1 MWLLAS
7 LPADLIPP
15 VEKHL
20 QHVAGGYAQSEVR
33 DLPAIPR
40 PHRLMIDV

>member
-15 VEKHL
+15 VEEHL
-20 QHVAGGYAQSEVR
+20 PHVAGGDAQPEVR
-33 DLPAIPR
+33 DLQAIPR

>member
-1 MWLLAS
+1 MWLLAG

-15 VEKHL
+15 VEEHL
-20 QHVAGGYAQSEVR
+20 PHVAGGYAYPEVR
-33 DLPAIPR
+33 DLQAIPR